1 MTRLASRPV
10 ASLLAT
16 VLLLSLFPA
25 AVFAASPTA
34 DAQSVS
40 TKEETPLLVT
50 LTGSDPDGDAL
61 GFTVTAPGNGN
72 LGSVGVPNCTVDI
85 PSVCT
90 ATVTY
95 TPNATFVGPDSFD
108 FTVDDGTS
116 QASNTISID
125 VTPVNHAPIAA
136 PDTANLNEDS
146 TAHFIDVLA
155 NDTDPD
161 PGDTALLTV
170 TAATNPPHG
179 TVVVAPDGS
188 GLTYKPDPNY
198 HGSDTFG
205 YTVSDTHGGTDTGT
219 VTVAVAS
226 VNDPPDGT
234 DNVIVTNEDTPYAFT
249 PADFGFKDPFDTAP
263 ANTLFAVRIASLP
276 LAGSLQD
283 NGANVT
289 SGQIIPLADLNAG
302 NLTFTPAPNAN
313 GTGYAS
319 FDFQVQDNGGTSNG
333 GIDLDPTPNTISID
347 VTPVNDPPVAG
358 DDVGTVAING
368 PATSISVLANDSDVD
383 VGDILTITS
392 KTNGSKGVVA
402 IASDKLSL
410 TYQPYHGFSGVDSFT
425 YTISDGTTTATATV
439 TIHINGANRPPN
451 AVPDVG
457 MSVREG
463 AGPTILDVLANDDDP
478 DGDTFRI
485 VSATNGAH
493 GTVRVAAGGAWLTY
507 DPASLFHGTDTFTYT
522 IHDSTT
528 GSDTATVVV
537 TVVRDHAAPIVVAP
551 YERFMGQTVGTSTI
565 KSRIA
570 WSASDTGSGIK
581 SYQLQVSVNGHTFAT
596 VALAHATST
605 YADRVLSGSS
615 TYRFRVRATDREG
628 NVSAWRYGPTFRAG
642 QYQES
647 TSLAAFTGSW
657 STHKTAS
664 ALGGAVKVGYSPAAS
679 ARFHATA
686 YDFGLVV
693 TKSTTGGQADIYV
706 DGVLAGRI
714 SLHATRT
721 TYRQLVFA
729 RHFATLGSHTIE
741 VRPVGNG
748 RVDVDAFTVLR

>member
-72 LGSVGVPNCTVDI
+72 LGSVGLPNCTVDI

-108 FTVDDGTS
+108 FTVDDGPS
-116 QASNTISID
+116 QAS
-125 VTPVNHAPIAA
+125 
-136 PDTANLNEDS
+136 
-146 TAHFIDVLA
+146 
-155 NDTDPD
+155 
-161 PGDTALLTV
+161 
-170 TAATNPPHG
+170 
-179 TVVVAPDGS
+179 
-188 GLTYKPDPNY
+188 
-198 HGSDTFG
+198 
-205 YTVSDTHGGTDTGT
+205 
-219 VTVAVAS
+219 
-226 VNDPPDGT
+226 
-234 DNVIVTNEDTPYAFT
+234 
-249 PADFGFKDPFDTAP
+249 
-263 ANTLFAVRIASLP
+263 
-276 LAGSLQD
+276 
-283 NGANVT
+283 
-289 SGQIIPLADLNAG
+289 
-302 NLTFTPAPNAN
+302 
-313 GTGYAS
+313 
-319 FDFQVQDNGGTSNG
+319 
-333 GIDLDPTPNTISID
+333 NTISID

-693 TKSTTGGQADIYV
+693 TKTTTSGQADIYV

-748 RVDVDAFTVLR
+748 RVDVDALTVLR